1 ATYYDPDGGFGACG
15 TQLQNSDFI
24 VALPESQYDNGA
36 HCGQTVNVECKL
48 LLFRPKHYQGNT
60 IQVTVED
67 LCPGCQGEDG
77 IDLAEGAMAALD
89 SNYVNDGEITVNW
102 SFA

>member
-36 HCGQTVNVECKL
+36 HCGQTVNVE
-48 LLFRPKHYQGNT
+48 YQGNS
-60 IQVTVED
+60 IQVTVAD

-77 IDLAEGAMAALD
+77 IDLAEGAMAAL
-89 SNYVNDGEITVNW
+89 
-102 SFA
+102 